1 MTTQAKSGKLNVYFL
16 TVTGVMAALACI
28 SNLLRIPLGDSKI
41 SISNTVCILCGL
53 ILGPSSG
60 FLSAGLGNFLYDI
73 FTGYGYESIIT
84 FVSKGAIALV
94 VALITGKMRRKD
106 RLEGADYP
114 RLFLAS
120 ALAALTYV
128 ALYMLKT
135 FIFGLTVN
143 GLTLEGTYA
152 KMAAKLPASLI
163 NAVFA
168 TIVAPLF
175 YLAVKPALR
184 HMDVLKKM

>member
-1 MTTQAKSGKLNVYFL
+1 MSTTKNKYNAFFL
-16 TVTGVMAALACI
+16 TVTGVLAALACV
-28 SNLLRIPLGDSKI
+28 SNLIRIPLGESKI
-41 SISNTVCILCGL
+41 SISNAVCLLCGL
-53 ILGPSSG
+53 IVGPGAG

-94 VALITGKMRRKD
+94 AAVLTKKIRKGPRIETG
-106 RLEGADYP
+106 DYP
-114 RLFLAS
+114 RLWIAC
-120 ALAALTYV
+120 ALGALTYV

-143 GLTLEGTYA
+143 GLTMEGTLA
-152 KMAAKLPASLI
+152 KMGAKLPASMI

-168 TIVAPLF
+168 TVVSPAF
-175 YLAVKPALR
+175 YIAVIPALR
-184 HMDVLKKM
+184 HTGVLEKM

>member
-1 MTTQAKSGKLNVYFL
+1 MTAKRKELNAYFL
-16 TVTGVMAALACI
+16 TVTGVMAALACV
-28 SNLLRIPLGDSKI
+28 SNLLRIPLGESKI

-60 FLSAGLGNFLYDI
+60 FFAAGLGNFLYDI
-73 FTGYGYESIIT
+73 FTGYGYESLIT

-94 VALITGKMRRKD
+94 VAWVTGKMRKKEKLD
-106 RLEGADYP
+106 RADYP
-114 RLFLAS
+114 RLLIGS

-168 TIVAPLF
+168 TVVAPLF
-175 YLAVKPALR
+175 YLAVIPALR